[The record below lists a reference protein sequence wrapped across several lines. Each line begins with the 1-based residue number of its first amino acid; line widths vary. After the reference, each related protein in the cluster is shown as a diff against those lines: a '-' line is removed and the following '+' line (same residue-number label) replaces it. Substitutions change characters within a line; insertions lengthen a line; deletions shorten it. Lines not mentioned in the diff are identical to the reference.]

1 MSIRILLNGAAGRM
15 GQAMAA
21 GILADPDME
30 LAAAVDVANVG
41 ADVGQ
46 LAQGRPLGVLIRDDL
61 AAAIEETRPQVMLD
75 FTDPGAVREGIGI
88 ALRRGLSCVVGTTGL
103 SEADLAEA
111 DALARAN
118 GAGIIVAPNFA
129 LSAALMAR
137 FAAEAVK
144 YFPDYE
150 LVETHHDKKK
160 DAPSGTALDMAR
172 LMSQNRTPHK
182 QGRLDEYEEVPG
194 SRGGDYQGARIHSIR
209 LPGVVA
215 RHEITFGGPGQL
227 LYIKQEATNRE
238 CFWPGVRL
246 ALLRVGQVKGLIRGL
261 TEIM

>member
-1 MSIRILLNGAAGRM
+1 MTIKVLLNGAAGKM
-15 GQAMAA
+15 GLAMAQC
-21 GILADPDME
+21 ILADPDLE
-30 LAAAVDVANVG
+30 LAAAVDVDRVG
-41 ADVGQ
+41 SDLGQ
-46 LAQGRPLGVLIRDDL
+46 LAEGKPCGVTIESDL
-61 AAAIEETRPQVMLD
+61 ARAIELSAPDVMLD
-75 FTDPGAVREGIGI
+75 FTDPGAVRAGVRT
-88 ALRRGLSCVVGTTGL
+88 ALSRGVACVVGTTGL

-118 GAGIIVAPNFA
+118 GVGAIVAPNFA
-129 LSAALMAR
+129 LSAVLMAR

-150 LVETHHDKKK
+150 LVETHHDRKM
-160 DAPSGTALDMAR
+160 DAPSGTALAMVR
-172 LMSQNRTPHK
+172 MMGENRTPHR
-182 QGRLDEYEEVPG
+182 QGRLDEYEELPG
-194 SRGGDYQGARIHSIR
+194 SRGGDYQGARVHSIR

-246 ALLRVGQVKGLIRGL
+246 ALLRVGEVKGLIHGL
-261 TEIM
+261 NDIM